1 MNFKPYLVQSSM
13 TLLLKTKSLPRKIN
27 KISALGLVVCSALTT
42 SFLPF
47 ESSYAYSVFNKSGYM
62 AQAKQTTLTQYTVQP
77 GDFLSLIAEKFYGDG
92 SEASWRKIY
101 EANRNVIGPDH
112 TQLQA
117 GMVLV
122 IPGANQPKPT
132 PGSSKGSY
140 NDFLMALGR
149 RETGQQ
155 NPPYYIENW
164 LGAIGKY
171 QFIEALLI
179 DLGYYQA
186 NVYYPQPGVQRNNW
200 QGRWTGK
207 NGINSK
213 EDFLNN
219 KNNVQEMAIQ
229 EAFALNLDRID
240 RQLQQNGRSL
250 QQFIGSTRGGVDI
263 TTSGILAAAHLRGET
278 GVVNLLLYNQESQD
292 ENGTSILDYLREFG
306 GYQTPFN

>member
-1 MNFKPYLVQSSM
+1 M
-13 TLLLKTKSLPRKIN
+13 TLLPKTKSLPRKID
-27 KISALGLVVCSALTT
+27 KLYAIGLVVCSALTT

-47 ESSYAYSVFNKSGYM
+47 ESSYAYSVFNKSGYI
-62 AQAKQTTLTQYTVQP
+62 AQAKQTNLTRYTVQP

-101 EANRNVIGPDH
+101 EANHDVIGPDH

-140 NDFLMALGR
+140 NDFLNALAK
-149 RETGQQ
+149 RETGPG
-155 NPPYYIENW
+155 NPTYNNTNNLW
-164 LGAIGKY
+164 GFIGKY
-171 QFIEALLI
+171 QFGEALLI

-186 NVYYPQPGVQRNNW
+186 NSYYGQPGVDKNYWR
-200 QGRWTGK
+200 GTWTGK
-207 NGINSK
+207 HGVNSK

-219 KNNVQEMAIQ
+219 KNNVQEIAIQ
-229 EAFALNLDRID
+229 EAMQYKWVLLKN
-240 RQLQQNGRSL
+240 QLNGRSIEE
-250 QQFIGSTRGGVDI
+250 FIGQERGGVLV
-263 TTSGILAAAHLRGET
+263 TKSGILAAAHLRGEK
-278 GVVNLLLYNQESQD
+278 GVSRLLLNNEVSQD
-292 ENGTSILDYLREFG
+292 ESGTSILAYLSEFA

>member
-1 MNFKPYLVQSSM
+1 M
-13 TLLLKTKSLPRKIN
+13 TLLPKTKSLPRKID
-27 KISALGLVVCSALTT
+27 KLSAIGLVVCSALTT

-101 EANRNVIGPDH
+101 EANRDVIEPDH

-117 GMVLV
+117 EMVLV

-186 NVYYPQPGVQRNNW
+186 NVYYPQPGAQRNNW

-207 NGINSK
+207 NRINSK

-219 KNNVQEMAIQ
+219 NNVQEMAIQ
-229 EAFALNLDRID
+229 EAFALNLERIN
-240 RQLQQNGRSL
+240 RQLQHNGRSL
-250 QQFIGSTRGGVDI
+250 QQFIGSTRGGVVI
-263 TTSGILAAAHLRGET
+263 TTSEILAAAHLRGET
-278 GVVNLLLYNQESQD
+278 GFANLLLYNQESRD

-306 GYQTPFN
+306 GYQTPLK